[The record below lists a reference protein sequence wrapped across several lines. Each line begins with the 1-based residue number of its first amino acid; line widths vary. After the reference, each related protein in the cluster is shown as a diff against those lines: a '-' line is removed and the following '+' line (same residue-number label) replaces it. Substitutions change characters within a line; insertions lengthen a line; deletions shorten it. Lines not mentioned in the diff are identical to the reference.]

1 MFFYL
6 KLITI
11 SERVVYMKATQM
23 L

>member
-1 MFFYL
+1 MFSYL